1 VASRELE
8 QRRADRVAT
17 VVTAWSKHDHAHAL
31 LPVDHELVDA
41 TASLRALIAELLL
54 TRAPSRDLFSACAML
69 GRFLAQRGGS
79 PTLATST
86 MEGARRVLEES
97 EPSWLVPASAAL
109 AEGFAA
115 ARLDA
120 AKREAAAGWEYPRC
134 AVPIGD
140 RAVAIAAGFPGDDG
154 EAVAAW
160 AARVAHAAALGGAR
174 RAQVAGVEPAR
185 TALLDAL
192 SLVGIEVGSSGEGA
206 DEGATAGNPLR
217 WLPWRRA
224 KR

>member
-1 VASRELE
+1 VSSRQPE
-8 QRRADRVAT
+8 QGRADRVAA
-17 VVTAWSKHDHAHAL
+17 VVTVWSKHDHAHAL

-54 TRAPSRDLFSACAML
+54 TRAPNRDLFTACAML
-69 GRFLAQRGGS
+69 GRLLAQRGGS

-86 MEGARRVLEES
+86 MEGARRGLEEG
-97 EPSWLVPASAAL
+97 EPSWLMPASAAL

-120 AKREAAAGWEYPRC
+120 ATREAAAGWEYPRC
-134 AVPIGD
+134 AVPLGD
-140 RAVAIAAGFPGDDG
+140 GTVAIAAGFPGDDG

-160 AARVAHAAALGGAR
+160 AARVAHGAALGGAR

-192 SLVGIEVGSSGEGA
+192 SLVGIEVRSGGEGE
-206 DEGATAGNPLR
+206 DEGDRPLG
-217 WLPWRRA
+217 WLPWRRV